1 MQQSVHKN
9 KSRAWCT
16 KIRMPTT
23 LVQWARR
30 KKPRDEAAALHS
42 QPNVTDTPYEVLAPY
57 LRAAR
62 VLVRRQDH
70 IDARTADLRALERR
84 GIALR
89 KEHQAL
95 SLQKD
100 ARFTVQEWDLERR
113 SARACTIE
121 NEDARRPFLVCQ
133 GGELAQG
140 LWHWYDPSPWWERE
154 NPWLLCSFV
163 PCGYDRNEFV
173 WILQHQSALVD
184 RRCVANKDLP
194 VRHAWFEELWPLGYL
209 KQHGEG
215 IL

>member
-42 QPNVTDTPYEVLAPY
+42 QPNAFDPPYEVLAPY

-70 IDARTADLRALERR
+70 IDAHTADLRALERR

-100 ARFTVQEWDLERR
+100 AGFTVQEWDLEPEVR
-113 SARACTIE
+113 ARLHAIE
-121 NEDARRPFLVCQ
+121 NRMRDEDTFWFC
-133 GGELAQG
+133 AQ
-140 LWHWYDPSPWWERE
+140 LTSNFY
-154 NPWLLCSFV
+154 LL
-163 PCGYDRNEFV
+163 YT
-173 WILQHQSALVD
+173 QT
-184 RRCVANKDLP
+184 
-194 VRHAWFEELWPLGYL
+194 
-209 KQHGEG
+209 
-215 IL
+215 